1 MCESSESVE
10 GAEAWSGRMILVT
23 GATGHVGRAVVRR
36 LASCGH
42 DVAAMI
48 RDVETARRRL
58 PRGTATRVGDYE
70 DALTLR
76 DAFAGIDELV
86 LISSD
91 GEATAVLRHHANAIE
106 AAVSAGIRHI
116 TFTSIVD
123 IDEASPFYFAPVY
136 RDAERRLARCGV
148 PATILRCGLYCDF
161 ILHHWLEPCRTSGE
175 FALPA
180 GDGRVAPISRD
191 DVATAVAAAATE
203 KSGATYTITGDQ
215 ALDFG
220 EIAADYGRA
229 IGQQLRYRSCAQDEY
244 LTSASARLD
253 EPWPHAFA
261 TLCASIAEDR
271 YSRVCGDFTGITGQR
286 PESLRFP
293 ASDNLRHGTTVAC
306 RARWCGAASALPEI
320 AVRSDQLVRDFGEGA
335 KDLDLFLAGAEHGAR
350 GEAHRRILRVIPG
363 EREQFGFLEAVNQ
376 PSDIRPVERACA
388 HRAGLTG

>member
-1 MCESSESVE
+1 
-10 GAEAWSGRMILVT
+10 MILVT

-42 DVAAMI
+42 DVAAMV

-58 PRGTATRVGDYE
+58 PRGTAMRVGDYE
-70 DALTLR
+70 DVLTLR

-91 GEATAVLRHHANAIE
+91 GKATAVLSHHANAIE
-106 AAVSAGIRHI
+106 AAMSAGIRHI

-123 IDEASPFYFAPVY
+123 IDGASPFYFAPVY

-161 ILHHWLEPCRTSGE
+161 ILQHWLEPCRTSGE

-220 EIAADYGRA
+220 EIAAGYGRA
-229 IGQQLRYRSCAQDEY
+229 IGEQLRYRSCTQDEY
-244 LTSASARLD
+244 STSASARWMNPGLM
-253 EPWPHAFA
+253 PLPRSVPQSPKIATAGSAAISPASPARGRRVFA
-261 TLCASIAEDR
+261 ISCFVQLKAWDDCRMPGPMVRCRVSASRNRGAER
-271 YSRVCGDFTGITGQR
+271 SARPRFQGRGQR
-286 PESLRFP
+286 PRSFSGR
-293 ASDNLRHGTTVAC
+293 S
-306 RARWCGAASALPEI
+306 RARCARRGSS
-320 AVRSDQLVRDFGEGA
+320 SDSPRDP
-335 KDLDLFLAGAEHGAR
+335 R
-350 GEAHRRILRVIPG
+350 
-363 EREQFGFLEAVNQ
+363 
-376 PSDIRPVERACA
+376 
-388 HRAGLTG
+388 